1 MAKIDAKAIAQE
13 IVQHVGG
20 PENVN
25 SVAHCMTRARFVL
38 KNVNKADQEALK
50 NIKGV
55 LGVIYSGGQ
64 LQVILGANLYLY
76 LKKLLNK
83 IILLRVPL

>member
-1 MAKIDAKAIAQE
+1 MAKIDAKAVAQE

-38 KNVNKADQEALK
+38 KNVR
-50 NIKGV
+50 
-55 LGVIYSGGQ
+55 
-64 LQVILGANLYLY
+64 
-76 LKKLLNK
+76 LN
-83 IILLRVPL
+83 

>member
-1 MAKIDAKAIAQE
+1 MAKIDAKAVAQE

-25 SVAHCMTRARFVL
+25 SVAHCMTRARFIL

-64 LQVILGANLYLY
+64 LQVILGANLLPVFEEIV
-76 LKKLLNK
+76 KQNNFTQLL
-83 IILLRVPL
+83 

>member
-1 MAKIDAKAIAQE
+1 MAKIDAKAVAQE

-50 NIKGV
+50 NILTVNNFGHRHIFK
-55 LGVIYSGGQ
+55 
-64 LQVILGANLYLY
+64 
-76 LKKLLNK
+76 
-83 IILLRVPL
+83 